1 MQDDGYVRSVIMYTA
16 MFGIACALACGLAVD
31 NFAPAALTAIT
42 ACGFAAATLV
52 SLRYDAAGWELPAGV
67 EAADLRRR
75 RDVGV
80 ALGAAAAALA
90 SQSSRTALA
99 CSVVLMA
106 AAAINDFTRFRLPLP
121 LTIVG
126 IVSAAVKLAQNEPG
140 ELFAAVL
147 PAIASIVLLR
157 VLRLDIGGGDVLA
170 AVWIMLAVPWLGPAA
185 MFVGHVIWLVIARRF
200 DARGVVRRA
209 PIGGVWLMAAAWTA
223 AGAGLWGAA

>member
-1 MQDDGYVRSVIMYTA
+1 MQDGYVRSMIAHTA
-16 MFGIACALACGLAVD
+16 MFGVACALACGFAVD
-31 NFAPAALTAIT
+31 NVAPVALTAIT
-42 ACGFAAATLV
+42 ACGFAVATLV
-52 SLRYDAAGWELPAGV
+52 SLRYDAAGWELPDGIAS
-67 EAADLRRR
+67 ADLRRR

-90 SQSSRTALA
+90 CQSSRAALA

-106 AAAINDFTRFRLPLP
+106 AAAVNDFARFRLPLP

-126 IVSAAVKLAQNEPG
+126 IVSAAARLVQNEPG

-147 PAIASIVLLR
+147 PAIASIALLR
-157 VLRLDIGGGDVLA
+157 RLRLDIGGGDVLA

-185 MFVGHVIWLVIARRF
+185 MFVGHAIWLVLARRF

-223 AGAGLWGAA
+223 AGAWLWGAA